1 MPSSKRAQIR
11 SFEQLLLLS
20 ATAIEGTD
28 HADWLTACGQ
38 NAEINAHGGDD
49 EIYAPTGTN
58 QIDGGAGND
67 ILYVYEGKR
76 SDFILQKR
84 PDGSVLL
91 EGVGLNN
98 EWVSNTLTNIERISF
113 RDGMVWVGDDAER
126 TLNGTQQNDFLS
138 GSEFTDLIQA
148 FAGDDA
154 IYAPFHVQTID
165 GGAGLD
171 TLIVYE
177 GRLADYDVSVEDG
190 GVRIQGPGLNGEQI
204 DNLLVNVERILFNDK
219 LLDLRELS
227 ADESPLA
234 PATTAPEEGPVEQDP
249 GQQQPTDASPVDDV
263 SSDAPPTD
271 EASFAGPAADET
283 ATDEPQDTPPENDPP
298 QDPAASETTT
308 PGEARPPAEVADTP
322 PPEPAAT
329 ETGAPESSAENPA
342 PRGEA
347 NSEEDAAEVPDP
359 VDAPALQEP
368 SEEPSEDT
376 SADTQPSIEP
386 PTVADEPQASPLV
399 SPVPQFVQQVVD
411 LTNEFRA
418 RNGLGL
424 LSINYELQ
432 QAAQSHSRDLA
443 VSDYFS
449 HTGLDGRQPWDRA
462 FDEGYNYQTIG
473 ENIAAG
479 QLTPQQ
485 VVQAW
490 IDSPPH
496 LANLMNDS
504 FTEIGVGYE
513 FLAEDTGNIN
523 YHHYWTQLFGTEL

>member
-1 MPSSKRAQIR
+1 MPSPKRAQIR

-28 HADWLTACGQ
+28 HADWLTVCGQ
-38 NAEINAHGGDD
+38 DAVINAHGGDD
-49 EIYAPTGTN
+49 QICAPTGTN

-67 ILYVYEGKR
+67 ILYVYEGKQ

-98 EWVSNTLTNIERISF
+98 EWVSNTLTSVERISF
-113 RDGMVWVGDDAER
+113 RDGMVWVGDNAER
-126 TLNGTQQNDFLS
+126 TLNGTRQNDFLS

-154 IYAPFHVQTID
+154 IYAPFNVQTID

-177 GRLADYDVSVEDG
+177 GRLADYDVTVEDD

-204 DNLLVNVERILFNDK
+204 DNLLVNVERILFNDR
-219 LLDLRELS
+219 LLDLRELAVDQPS
-227 ADESPLA
+227 AAPETDASAPSPASDQQDAGRQQAADGWAADEPSTDVPAPDIPPADAA
-234 PATTAPEEGPVEQDP
+234 PATD
-249 GQQQPTDASPVDDV
+249 
-263 SSDAPPTD
+263 DAP
-271 EASFAGPAADET
+271 S
-283 ATDEPQDTPPENDPP
+283 
-298 QDPAASETTT
+298 
-308 PGEARPPAEVADTP
+308 PAESSTE
-322 PPEPAAT
+322 PPEPTGPVPSSPPPASPDAAS
-329 ETGAPESSAENPA
+329 GGLDSAPEMPDSGDTPASQTPSDENTADSQPA
-342 PRGEA
+342 
-347 NSEEDAAEVPDP
+347 
-359 VDAPALQEP
+359 
-368 SEEPSEDT
+368 
-376 SADTQPSIEP
+376 IEP
-386 PTVADEPQASPLV
+386 PPAVPDEPPSDNPLV
-399 SPVPQFVQQVVD
+399 SPVPEFVQEVVD

-418 RNGLGL
+418 RNGLNL
-424 LSINYELQ
+424 LSISYELQ

-490 IDSPPH
+490 INSPPH
-496 LANLMNDS
+496 LANLMNDA
-504 FTEIGVGYE
+504 FTEIGVGYD
-513 FLAEDTGNIN
+513 FLGEDTGNIN
-523 YHHYWTQLFGTEL
+523 YQHYWTQLFGTEL